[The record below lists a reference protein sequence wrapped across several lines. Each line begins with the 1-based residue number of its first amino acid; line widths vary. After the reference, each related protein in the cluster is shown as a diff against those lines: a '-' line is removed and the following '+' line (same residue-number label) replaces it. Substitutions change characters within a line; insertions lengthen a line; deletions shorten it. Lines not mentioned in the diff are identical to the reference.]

1 MMFSSI
7 FSIQA
12 EDNLR
17 KKCKEEE
24 IPAGE
29 YGKIEEKQQRS
40 GTCRSGERGAYFS
53 ELLLEKRDSSEIDS
67 KSLVNFQTN

>member
-1 MMFSSI
+1 MFSSI
-7 FSIQA
+7 FSFQA

-17 KKCKEEE
+17 KKCKEED

-29 YGKIEEKQQRS
+29 YGKIVEKQQRS
-40 GTCRSGERGAYFS
+40 GTCRSGEGGGTTFQNCCWKNEAR
-53 ELLLEKRDSSEIDS
+53 REIDW

>member
-29 YGKIEEKQQRS
+29 YGKIVEKQQRS
-40 GTCRSGERGAYFS
+40 GTRERGGGPT
-53 ELLLEKRDSSEIDS
+53 
-67 KSLVNFQTN
+67 FQSCC

>member
-7 FSIQA
+7 FSVQA

-29 YGKIEEKQQRS
+29 YGKIVEKQQRS
-40 GTCRSGERGAYFS
+40 GTRERGGG
-53 ELLLEKRDSSEIDS
+53 LLFKAVAGKTWPVR
-67 KSLVNFQTN
+67 KSIGNRW